1 MVTDLRNRKLDRA
14 FGHMDLDADGIVERE
29 DLLGLGARILVGFG
43 ESPTTTTGRKLVD
56 SFDGIWNALCSNHN
70 DQGHRDRRISAEEF
84 RESMTAAFIE
94 GDRFE
99 TVFAPA
105 AHAVAE
111 LCDTDG
117 DGQIGPAEFRI
128 MLSAFCTAYDDVDA
142 AFDRLD
148 RDADGRLSVPEL
160 VEATRQYYTGDDP
173 HAAGNWLYGP
183 L

>member
-1 MVTDLRNRKLDRA
+1 MAIDLRNHKLDRA
-14 FGHMDLDADGIVERE
+14 FGHMDLDANGFIERD

-43 ESPTTTTGRKLVD
+43 ESPTSGVGRQLVD
-56 SFDGIWNALCSNHN
+56 GFDGIWATLAHEIDRN
-70 DQGHRDRRISAEEF
+70 RDDRISAEEF
-84 RESMTAAFIE
+84 RTGMTSAFIE
-94 GDRFE
+94 GDHYEPVFE
-99 TVFAPA
+99 PA
-105 AHAVAE
+105 SRAVAE
-111 LCDTDG
+111 LCDADR

-128 MLSAFCTAYDDVDA
+128 MLSAFGTAYDDVDA

-148 RDADGRLSVPEL
+148 RDVKGRLTVEDL

>member
-14 FGHMDLDADGIVERE
+14 FGHMDLDADGTVGRE

-43 ESPTTTTGRKLVD
+43 ESPTTTTGRKLID
-56 SFDGIWNALCSNHN
+56 SFDAIWDTLAG
-70 DQGHRDRRISAEEF
+70 DRDGRITAEEF
-84 RESMTAAFIE
+84 HGRMTAAFIE
-94 GDRFE
+94 GDSFE
-99 TVFAPA
+99 PVFAPA
-105 AHAVAE
+105 AQAVAE

-148 RDADGRLSVPEL
+148 RDVDGRLSVAEL